1 MSKEYLQNIFT
12 PFSQENTGHKR
23 EYEGNG
29 LGLTLVKKYVEI
41 NHAEIHFESEK
52 GKGSVFSVVFD
63 REIDLSI
70 LKNLDNNKPVENK

>member
-1 MSKEYLQNIFT
+1 M
-12 PFSQENTGHKR
+12 
-23 EYEGNG
+23 
-29 LGLTLVKKYVEI
+29 VKKYVEI

-70 LKNLDNNKPVENK
+70 LKNLDYNKPVENK